1 MKNLK
6 EKYIELLLNKCIYSQ
21 NNQRSLF
28 IYYDKINQDFIKDLI
43 EAARKQGFK
52 NILMDEKDIKLEHQ
66 LLQELSVEEIGKHP
80 YFYNQKWNQALN
92 KNCVFLLASTSFPN
106 YLDDID
112 SEKIKAANEAK
123 IKTQE
128 KYFKRVMNDSLSWTI
143 FPLSNPIWANKLFPK
158 DPQAHL
164 KLQNLIYS
172 FCMLNNKYP
181 IQKWNYIIDIEMK
194 KAHFL
199 NQLNIKE
206 LILHNSLGTHL
217 TLGLAQNYIFR
228 SLENNHCIENM
239 PTYSFWTAPHKY
251 HVEGIVYGS
260 LPITY
265 YGHQIED
272 YWFLFKNGK
281 VIQYDALK
289 GKKFLDDY
297 FSLGDSYKRLG
308 EIAITDYLSP
318 IAKTKLNY
326 FNNIIDE
333 NIGTHLALGSAYQN
347 TILNGTNM
355 SEIELDKAGCNVC
368 PQHMDFTIGTNDL
381 TIIAKTYDNKE
392 FVIFKN
398 GNFNYDLIHKKS
410 PFI

>member
-43 EAARKQGFK
+43 KAARKQGFK

-143 FPLSNPIWANKLFPK
+143 FPLSNPIWANKLLPK

-164 KLQNLIYS
+164 
-172 FCMLNNKYP
+172 
-181 IQKWNYIIDIEMK
+181 
-194 KAHFL
+194 
-199 NQLNIKE
+199 
-206 LILHNSLGTHL
+206 
-217 TLGLAQNYIFR
+217 
-228 SLENNHCIENM
+228 
-239 PTYSFWTAPHKY
+239 
-251 HVEGIVYGS
+251 
-260 LPITY
+260 
-265 YGHQIED
+265 
-272 YWFLFKNGK
+272 
-281 VIQYDALK
+281 
-289 GKKFLDDY
+289 
-297 FSLGDSYKRLG
+297 
-308 EIAITDYLSP
+308 
-318 IAKTKLNY
+318 
-326 FNNIIDE
+326 
-333 NIGTHLALGSAYQN
+333 
-347 TILNGTNM
+347 
-355 SEIELDKAGCNVC
+355 
-368 PQHMDFTIGTNDL
+368 
-381 TIIAKTYDNKE
+381 
-392 FVIFKN
+392 
-398 GNFNYDLIHKKS
+398 
-410 PFI
+410 